1 MTRETA
7 PKRERART
15 PQGEKRESFF
25 KQKLDVPLSLTFD
38 DVLLEPQESWL
49 EPSEADTH
57 SRFTKSITLK
67 IPLVSAAMDTVT
79 EATMAI
85 ALAREG
91 GIGVIHR
98 NLTPEDELAEMI
110 TVKQAEELIE
120 RDVIFVEQSA
130 TVADAERLMNQH
142 SIGGVPVVD
151 KGKIIG
157 IVSRRDVRAIVSRHG
172 EEGIK
177 SIMTKKPITADEDI
191 TAERALE
198 IMYTNKIERL
208 PVADK
213 RGRLIGIITMQDI
226 LDKRQ
231 YPNATRDAKGN
242 LRVAAAVGPFDFSRA
257 TLLDEH
263 GVDALIVDCA
273 HGHNMKVV
281 AAVKEIKGSIK
292 AEVIAGN
299 IATANA
305 AEALLSAGVDGIKV
319 GIGPGSICTTRI
331 VAGTGVPQVTA
342 ISQVADVT
350 SAAGVPI
357 IADGGVRYSGDV
369 AKAIAAG
376 ADTVMMGSMFA
387 GTDEAPGKVITIKG
401 RRYKQYRGMGS
412 LGVMSTGQSSDR
424 YFQKK
429 GIGSTKFV
437 PEGVEGVTPYVGH
450 VGEVI
455 YQLVGGLK
463 SAMGYTGSKT
473 IVEMHEKA
481 RFVRITNAGM
491 TESHP
496 HNILITD
503 EAPNYRLFE

>member
-1 MTRETA
+1 MYIE
-7 PKRERART
+7 
-15 PQGEKRESFF
+15 
-25 KQKLDVPLSLTFD
+25 KLDVPISLTFD
-38 DVLLEPQESWL
+38 DVLLEPQASWL
-49 EPSEADTH
+49 EPAETETCSK
-57 SRFTKSITLK
+57 FTKNIKLN

-79 EATMAI
+79 EASMAI

-91 GIGVIHR
+91 GVGVIHR
-98 NLTPEDELAEMI
+98 NMTPEHELQEVI
-110 TVKQAEELIE
+110 FVKQAEELIE
-120 RDVIFVEQSA
+120 RDVLFVEDTA
-130 TVADAERLMNQH
+130 TVSDAEHLMHQY

-151 KGKIIG
+151 KGMIIG
-157 IVSRRDVRAIVSRHG
+157 IVSRRDVRAIVSKRG
-172 EEGIK
+172 DEKIT
-177 SIMTKKPITADEDI
+177 SIMTKKPIVADEDI
-191 TAERALE
+191 TAEKALE

-208 PVADK
+208 PVVNAK
-213 RGRLIGIITMQDI
+213 GRLLGIITMQDI
-226 LDKRQ
+226 LEKRQ
-231 YPNATRDAKGN
+231 YPLATRDTKGN

-257 TLLDEH
+257 ELLDNNH
-263 GVDALIVDCA
+263 VDVLVVDCA

-281 AAVKEIKGSIK
+281 AAVKDIKGSMK
-292 AEVIAGN
+292 AEIIAGN
-299 IATANA
+299 IATTAA
-305 AEALLSAGVDGIKV
+305 AEALVGSGVDGIKV

-331 VAGTGVPQVTA
+331 VAGTGVPQITA
-342 ISQVADVT
+342 IAHVADI
-350 SAAGVPI
+350 AHDANIPI
-357 IADGGVRYSGDV
+357 IADGGVRFSGDV

-376 ADTVMMGSMFA
+376 ADTVMLGSMFA

-429 GIGSTKFV
+429 DIGSTKFV

-450 VGEVI
+450 VAEVI

-473 IVEMHEKA
+473 IADMQKKA
-481 RFVRITNAGM
+481 KFIRITNAGM

>member
-1 MTRETA
+1 MYVE
-7 PKRERART
+7 
-15 PQGEKRESFF
+15 
-25 KQKLDVPLSLTFD
+25 KLDVPLSLTFD
-38 DVLLEPQESWL
+38 DVLLEPQESWF
-49 EPSEADTH
+49 EPADADIH
-57 SRFTKSITLK
+57 SRFSKNVRLK

-98 NLTPEDELAEMI
+98 NMTPERELQEVI
-110 TVKQAEELIE
+110 FVKQAEELIE
-120 RDVIFVEQSA
+120 RDVLFVDEGA
-130 TVADAERLMNQH
+130 TVSDAERLMTQY

-151 KGKIIG
+151 HGGIIG
-157 IVSRRDVRAIVSRHG
+157 IVSRRDVRAIVSRRG
-172 EEGIK
+172 EESIK
-177 SIMTKKPITADEDI
+177 TIMTKKPITADEEI
-191 TAERALE
+191 TAEKALE
-198 IMYTNKIERL
+198 VMYTNKIERL
-208 PVADK
+208 PVVDRNGK
-213 RGRLIGIITMQDI
+213 LIGIITMQDI
-226 LDKRQ
+226 LEKRQ

-242 LRVAAAVGPFDFSRA
+242 LQVAAAVGPFDFARA
-257 TLLDEH
+257 TLLDEN

-281 AAVKEIKGSIK
+281 TAVKDIKGCVN
-292 AEVIAGN
+292 ADVIAGN
-299 IATANA
+299 IATTQA
-305 AEALLSAGVDGIKV
+305 AEALSGAGVDGIKV

-331 VAGTGVPQVTA
+331 VAGTGVPQITA

-350 SAAGVPI
+350 TAADIPI
-357 IADGGVRYSGDV
+357 IADGGVRFSGDV

-473 IVEMHEKA
+473 IADMHTKA
-481 RFVRITNAGM
+481 KFIRITNAGM

>member
-1 MTRETA
+1 MYVE
-7 PKRERART
+7 
-15 PQGEKRESFF
+15 
-25 KQKLDVPLSLTFD
+25 KLDVPLSLTFD
-38 DVLLEPQESWL
+38 DVLLEPQASWL
-49 EPSEADTH
+49 EPAETDTR
-57 SRFTKSITLK
+57 SKFSKNIDVN

-79 EATMAI
+79 EASMAI

-98 NLTPEDELAEMI
+98 NMTAEHELQEVI
-110 TVKQAEELIE
+110 FVKQAEELIE
-120 RDVIFVEQSA
+120 RDVLFVEDTA
-130 TVADAERLMNQH
+130 TVSEAERLMQQY
-142 SIGGVPVVD
+142 SIGGVPVVN
-151 KGKIIG
+151 KSRIIG
-157 IVSRRDVRAIVSRHG
+157 IVSRRDVRAIVSKRG
-172 EEGIK
+172 DKKIT
-177 SIMTKKPITADEDI
+177 SIMTRKPIVADEDI
-191 TAERALE
+191 TSEKALE

-208 PVADK
+208 PVVNGTGK
-213 RGRLIGIITMQDI
+213 LLGIITMQDI
-226 LDKRQ
+226 LEKRQ
-231 YPNATRDAKGN
+231 YPLATRDMKGN

-257 TLLDEH
+257 ELLDERN
-263 GVDALIVDCA
+263 VDALVVDCA

-281 AAVKEIKGSIK
+281 AAVKDIKGSMK
-292 AEVIAGN
+292 AEIIAGN
-299 IATANA
+299 IATSAA
-305 AEALLSAGVDGIKV
+305 AEALVSAGVDGIKV

-331 VAGTGVPQVTA
+331 VAGTGVPQITA
-342 ISQVADVT
+342 ISQVADIT
-350 SAAGVPI
+350 RSANIPV
-357 IADGGVRYSGDV
+357 IADGGVRFSGDV

-376 ADTVMMGSMFA
+376 ADTVMLGSMFA

-429 GIGSTKFV
+429 DIGSSKFV

-450 VGEVI
+450 VGEVM

-473 IVEMHEKA
+473 IGEMQKNA
-481 RFVRITNAGM
+481 KFIRITNAGM